1 MNVILLS
8 TEKIS
13 SSSCRM
19 IRILLLFWIDGL
31 VTSTSSR
38 QKVMHASTRVATIPN
53 TSADSGEE
61 AARSTAIFFS
71 PVNPQLFTAWRRQ
84 ILAPRGLFSRTD
96 PLRFETSDIH
106 RTVSS
111 VVFPPGTLERIKDTF
126 PSTNDTSRLS
136 PTARAVIRAIYTIRI
151 HRDLFG
157 PLPKY
162 SRHEIYRYI
171 QNFDL
176 STHRRDVSRVLTF
189 MLLIPRVPYVWDS
202 WKYLADR
209 YKLASV
215 VELARIVGSIA
226 ADTRMFWFEEMFS
239 Y

>member
-1 MNVILLS
+1 
-8 TEKIS
+8 
-13 SSSCRM
+13 M
-19 IRILLLFWIDGL
+19 IRILLLFWIDAL
-31 VTSTSSR
+31 ATSSSSHH
-38 QKVMHASTRVATIPN
+38 KVIGSSARVLQISN
-53 TSADSGEE
+53 TSPDSNEE
-61 AARSTAIFFS
+61 SALSTGIFFS
-71 PVNPQLFTAWRRQ
+71 PMYPQLFTAWRRK
-84 ILAPRGLFSRTD
+84 ILASRGLYSTTD
-96 PLRFETSDIH
+96 PLRFETFDIH

-111 VVFPPGTLERIKDTF
+111 LVFPPGTLERIKDTF

-151 HRDLFG
+151 NRDLFG

-171 QNFDL
+171 PNFDF

-239 Y
+239 Q